1 MFAPVPLEPLF
12 TEERRIV
19 SALEPRLDEGLLR
32 FFRDLFSTFI
42 AVLVGGGGG
51 AGGGVG
57 AGIFGV
63 DKHIAFNLYW
73 LGGFRFGLPSRVST
87 D

>member
-1 MFAPVPLEPLF
+1 MLAPVPLEPVF

-19 SALEPRLDEGLLR
+19 REPVPRLLEGALR
-32 FFRDLFSTFI
+32 FLSALFSTLF

-51 AGGGVG
+51 AGGGAG
-57 AGIFGV
+57 SGIFGA
-63 DKHIAFNLYW
+63 DEHIAFNLYW
-73 LGGFRFGLPSRVST
+73 LGCFRFGLPSHVST